1 MRNFIIILLFLNF
14 SFSSSYSLTFK
25 DGKQV
30 EEVSIEEQLE
40 ELENAMGSKDLLE
53 KIDNLMD
60 SFIKTAENGQTIDFE
75 LLSKKAGFDGI
86 LDAIKQYNTINNTNV
101 NLNQLKD
108 AFSFDRTRISYSSE
122 NFNNLYNIIISSNY
136 KSGVRYREKYSNE
149 PLNKAFA
156 ITMNLEK
163 ELAKLSKDPNMKEIT
178 AHTWTWWRGASDIP
192 LMIDDL
198 LEHCKNEIIKYK
210 IPFQKCY
217 VIDVNGENFFYDFFE
232 EYIKNDT
239 REIKKRN

>member
-1 MRNFIIILLFLNF
+1 MACSINKNILFLIIILLFLNF

-30 EEVSIEEQLE
+30 EGVSIEKQI
-40 ELENAMGSKDLLE
+40 E
-53 KIDNLMD
+53 KIDSLID
-60 SFIKTAENGQTIDFE
+60 SFIETTENGEIIDFE
-75 LLSKKAGFDGI
+75 LLSKKSGFDSI
-86 LDAIKQYNTINNTNV
+86 QEAIKTYNIINNTNI
-101 NLNQLKD
+101 NFNELKD
-108 AFSFDRTRISYSSE
+108 AFSFDRSRVNYSKE
-122 NFNNLYNIIISSNY
+122 NFNKLYNLVISSSY
-136 KSGVRYREKYSNE
+136 KSGVRYREKYSKE
-149 PLNKAFA
+149 PHNKAFA

-217 VIDVNGENFFYDFFE
+217 VIDLNGENFFYEFFE
-232 EYIKNDT
+232 EYIKNDA
-239 REIKKRN
+239 RKMKRRN